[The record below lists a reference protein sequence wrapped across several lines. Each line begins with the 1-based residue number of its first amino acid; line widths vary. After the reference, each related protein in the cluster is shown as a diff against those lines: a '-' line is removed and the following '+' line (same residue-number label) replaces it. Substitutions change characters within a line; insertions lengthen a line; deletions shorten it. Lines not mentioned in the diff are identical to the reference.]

1 MSTDATTSD
10 DTSVTDP
17 ATADVA
23 SSDGAAVPEEGA
35 PGDVELVLEVSHAA
49 RAKVLEIRAGE
60 DDPESLALR
69 VEVTG
74 VSGTDY
80 AYDLAFEPLADAS
93 DGDHVSVQDG
103 LPVVI
108 PAGSIAELRGAVL
121 DLPTH
126 AGQGGLVIRNPNRPN
141 PLLGRSIELTG
152 DLAEKVQQL
161 LAEAINPSLASH
173 GGYASLVGVEDTT
186 VFLSMGGGCQ
196 GCALSAATLREGIQ
210 VAIKEAIPEVTDIV
224 DVTDHDAGEN
234 PFYA

>member
-1 MSTDATTSD
+1 MSSDITTDAVTNDEAAAIPAD
-10 DTSVTDP
+10 DV
-17 ATADVA
+17 
-23 SSDGAAVPEEGA
+23 
-35 PGDVELVLEVSHAA
+35 VLEVSHAA
-49 RAKVLEIRAGE
+49 RAKVLEIRAAE
-60 DDPESLALR
+60 DDPGTLALR

-74 VSGTDY
+74 VNGADY
-80 AYDLAFEPLADAS
+80 AYDLAFEPVADAS
-93 DGDHVSVQDG
+93 DGDHVSVQEG

-141 PLLGRSIELTG
+141 PLVGRNIELTG

-161 LAEAINPSLASH
+161 LAEAVNPSLASH

-234 PFYA
+234 PFYE